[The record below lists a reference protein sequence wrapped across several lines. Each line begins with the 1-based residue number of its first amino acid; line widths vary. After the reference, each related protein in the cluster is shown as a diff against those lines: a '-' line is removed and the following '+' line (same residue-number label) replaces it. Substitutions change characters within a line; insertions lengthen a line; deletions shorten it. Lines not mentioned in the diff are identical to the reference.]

1 MAVETFDVIVVGGGP
16 NGLTCAAYLRRAGA
30 RVVVLDKRFEW
41 GGTLFTDDYSTPFF
55 YNACQYALPVGRE
68 APPYVDLE
76 LERLAVK
83 VVNPDPPVAFV
94 PAGGGDP
101 LVVRRGGVGIEGLPE
116 MLAAVDRIVLPLL
129 YLPPAPVEE
138 VEAALDRGEGK
149 RVLELASLTPA
160 RLAETTG
167 DTRAAGLLRYL
178 CALAGFADGD
188 TPLGPLGAFA
198 LARLLRP
205 SIVIGGAK
213 ALANGLV
220 RAGARAGVQYRTV
233 ADVLRIEPG
242 GAEVR
247 VACRDGREFAG
258 RAVVSTLDPKTTFLE
273 LLDAGA
279 VPAGISETARAW
291 RLDPTG
297 PFTAHFGV
305 KGQAPRLATPEA
317 TGALLQVVGFEDGA
331 SVAEHLGAAV
341 SGRMPATPAG
351 HLTVTSRFDATQAAP
366 GPFGPLHTLRYET
379 PSPYQHPEGIWDRR
393 RAEFRSRIWE
403 FLSQHTEGLE
413 ECRLLFSFGDSPL
426 DLERRFRTTRN
437 GSVRQGALV
446 REQTFAN
453 RPHPDCSAGRTP
465 VEGVYLGGGG
475 VHPGIPGSL
484 GGGYHAAR
492 AVCVDLG
499 LEAWWPEPDL
509 VRQARE
515 AGLLPEAMSAP

>member
-1 MAVETFDVIVVGGGP
+1 MAVERFDVIVVGGGP
-16 NGLTCAAYLRRAGA
+16 NGLTCAAYLGRAGA

-55 YNACQYALPVGRE
+55 YNVCQYGLPVGRE
-68 APPYVDLE
+68 APPYIDLE

-83 VVNPDPPVAFV
+83 VIEPDPPVAFV
-94 PAGGGDP
+94 PAGGGEP

-116 MLAAVDRIVLPLL
+116 MLSAVDRIVLPLL

-138 VEAALDRGEGK
+138 VEAVLDRGEGK

-160 RLAETTG
+160 RLAETTK
-167 DTRAAGLLRYL
+167 DTRATGLLRYL
-178 CALAGFADGD
+178 CALAGFTDGD
-188 TPLGPLGAFA
+188 TPLGPMGAFA

-205 SIVIGGAK
+205 SVVIGGAK
-213 ALANGLV
+213 GLANGLV
-220 RAGARAGVQYRTV
+220 RAGARAGVQYRAV
-233 ADVLRIEPG
+233 ADVMHIEAGPE
-242 GAEVR
+242 AR
-247 VACRDGREFAG
+247 VACRDGREYAG

-273 LLDAGA
+273 LLDPGA
-279 VPAGISETARAW
+279 VPAGIHQAAKAW

-305 KGQAPRLATPEA
+305 KGEAPRLASPEA
-317 TGALLQVVGFEDGA
+317 TQALLQVVGFEDGA
-331 SVAEHLGAAV
+331 SVAEHLEAAV

-351 HLTVTSRFDATQAAP
+351 HLTVTSRFDPTQAAL

-379 PSPYQHPEGIWDRR
+379 PSPYQHPEGAWDQR
-393 RAEFRSRIWE
+393 RAEVRARIWG
-403 FLSQHTEGLE
+403 FLSTHTQGLG
-413 ECRLLFSFGDSPL
+413 ECRMLFSFGDSPR

-465 VEGVYLGGGG
+465 VEGLYLGGGG

-484 GGGYHAAR
+484 AGGYHAAR
-492 AVCVDLG
+492 AVCADLG
-499 LEAWWPEPDL
+499 LEAWWPEPEM

-515 AGLLPEAMSAP
+515 AGLLPEATPAR

>member
-1 MAVETFDVIVVGGGP
+1 MERFDVIVVGGGP
-16 NGLTCAAYLRRAGA
+16 NGLTCAAYLGRAGA

-76 LERLAVK
+76 LERLTVK
-83 VVNPDPPVAFV
+83 VIEPDVPVAFV
-94 PAGGGDP
+94 PAGGGEP
-101 LVVRRGGVGIEGLPE
+101 LVVRRGGEGIEGLPE
-116 MLAAVDRIVLPLL
+116 MLGAVDRIVLPLL
-129 YLPPAPVEE
+129 YVPPAPVEG

-149 RVLELASLTPA
+149 RVLELARLTPNG
-160 RLAETTG
+160 LAETTK

-188 TPLGPLGAFA
+188 TALGPMGGFA

-205 SIVIGGAK
+205 SVVIGGAK
-213 ALANGLV
+213 GLANGLV
-220 RAGARAGVQYRTV
+220 RAGAGAGVQYRTV
-233 ADVLRIEPG
+233 ADVVRIEPG
-242 GAEVR
+242 AEAR
-247 VACRDGREFAG
+247 VTCRDGREFAG

-273 LLDAGA
+273 LLDTAA
-279 VPAGISETARAW
+279 VPAGIHQAAKAW

-305 KGQAPRLATPEA
+305 KGEPPRLATPEA
-317 TGALLQVVGFEDGA
+317 TRALLRVVGFEDGA

-341 SGRMPATPAG
+341 AGRLPAAPAG
-351 HLTVTSRFDATQAAP
+351 HLTVTTRFDLTQAAP

-379 PSPYQHPEGIWDRR
+379 PAPYEHPEGAWDRR
-393 RAEFRSRIWE
+393 RVEFRARIWE
-403 FLSQHTEGLE
+403 FLSRHTEGLG
-413 ECRLLFSFGDSPL
+413 ECRLLFSFGDSPR

-453 RPHPDCSAGRTP
+453 RPHPDCSTGKTP
-465 VEGVYLGGGG
+465 IEGLYLGGGG

-484 GGGYHAAR
+484 AGGYHAAR
-492 AVCVDLG
+492 AVCADLG
-499 LEAWWPEPDL
+499 LEAWWPEPDV

-515 AGLLPEAMSAP
+515 AGLLPETTLAR